1 MYFLRPV
8 VFPFHNVGVDG
19 GGTKTELILVDPAGT
34 GVATHIPTIHFTE
47 GNRGNEVDLFVPFVT
62 FCKTAL

>member
-1 MYFLRPV
+1 MTDFKIPS
-8 VFPFHNVGVDG
+8 FKIGVDG

-47 GNRGNEVDLFVPFVT
+47 GNRGNEGDPSLCF
-62 FCKTAL
+62 LRYLL